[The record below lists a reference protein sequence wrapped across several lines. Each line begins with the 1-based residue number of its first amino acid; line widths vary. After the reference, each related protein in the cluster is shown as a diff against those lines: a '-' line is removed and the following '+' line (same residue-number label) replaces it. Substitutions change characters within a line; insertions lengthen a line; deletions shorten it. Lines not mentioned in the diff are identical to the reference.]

1 MSVTKEEKYKKIIN
15 STRFYKKIIPDINEV
30 VLVYIKGYQDMGIDC
45 FINEYKTNAFMSFA
59 DASSSKKLRNIRKQV
74 IKNRSY
80 ILITTKINSDKGFI
94 DVEKRSIDKDQELE
108 YTNLINFYQKV
119 FTFFVKAY
127 VFNNI
132 DCSQEDVYTF
142 LDNTLWKQD
151 SKKIKENMYKIHT
164 DPELVKEQYNLYGDL
179 GESIFK
185 NLIETIP
192 EPKCSVVL
200 KLQIN
205 SLALDAVGDIKIAT
219 DELSEI
225 TGKPF
230 KVTSTPLYTCE
241 FKSDYKDLE
250 SLTELFHLDH
260 GEVAKYINNI
270 SMDKLYIKTVESN
283 VKLIEV

>member
-1 MSVTKEEKYKKIIN
+1 MSLTKEEKYKQIIN
-15 STRFYKKIIPDINEV
+15 STRFYKNKFPDINEF
-30 VLVYIKGYQDMGIDC
+30 VLVYIKGYHDMGIDC
-45 FINEYKTNAFMSFA
+45 FINEYKTEAFMSFA

-80 ILITTKINSDKGFI
+80 ILIITKINLEKGFI
-94 DVEKRSIDKDQELE
+94 DVEKRSIDKEQELE

-127 VFNNI
+127 VFDNI
-132 DCSQEDVYTF
+132 DCSQEDVYNF
-142 LDNTLWKQD
+142 LDSTLWAQD

-164 DPELVKEQYNLYGDL
+164 SPELVKEQYNLYGDL

-185 NLIETIP
+185 NLTETIP

-205 SLALDAVGDIKIAT
+205 SLALDAVSDIKIAT

-225 TGKPF
+225 TGNPF
-230 KVTSTPLYTCE
+230 RVTSVPLYSCE
-241 FKSDYKDLE
+241 FKSDYKDLDR
-250 SLTELFHLDH
+250 LTELLHLDN
-260 GEVAKYINNI
+260 GDVAKYINNI
-270 SMDKLYIKTVESN
+270 SRHKLYIKTVESH